1 MFLEFSTAYYSATA
15 YKALT
20 ESVGCLVFTG
30 PPPCKMDGVNSSPTV
45 VPLFLLD
52 YRLLIKNETG
62 KWKACSSLTAVCRAF
77 LNVLNEDASQ
87 HTLFCRVT
95 GHFITV

>member
-20 ESVGCLVFTG
+20 EKCWLSCVHWPTAMEDGWCEFITYSGAFVF
-30 PPPCKMDGVNSSPTV
+30 V
-45 VPLFLLD
+45 
-52 YRLLIKNETG
+52 RLQSFDKNETG
-62 KWKACSSLTAVCRAF
+62 EMEGSSLTAVCRAF

-87 HTLFCRVT
+87 HTLF
-95 GHFITV
+95 